1 MKESLKKEIAFKQ
14 YRMQN
19 EQILSELSKFDSLET
34 KEEKYSLLNSIV
46 NKIKAIKEENTRQKN
61 IRQSFISTIAWHLSP
76 NTRRVMK
83 QNMTSSVKEIL
94 SKNGVVRKLYD
105 EYRLGFYTKDELV
118 EAIKELKLFCKEI
131 RTDFRAGKPVE
142 FDNYHTFYEE
152 KEFDAWLED
161 DSFLGEFK
169 KIAKDSKK

>member
-1 MKESLKKEIAFKQ
+1 MNYERICDLNRIAE
-14 YRMQN
+14 N
-19 EQILSELSKFDSLET
+19 SSEFR
-34 KEEKYSLLNSIV
+34 N
-46 NKIKAIKEENTRQKN
+46 
-61 IRQSFISTIAWHLSP
+61 
-76 NTRRVMK
+76 
-83 QNMTSSVKEIL
+83 
-94 SKNGVVRKLYD
+94 
-105 EYRLGFYTKDELV
+105 